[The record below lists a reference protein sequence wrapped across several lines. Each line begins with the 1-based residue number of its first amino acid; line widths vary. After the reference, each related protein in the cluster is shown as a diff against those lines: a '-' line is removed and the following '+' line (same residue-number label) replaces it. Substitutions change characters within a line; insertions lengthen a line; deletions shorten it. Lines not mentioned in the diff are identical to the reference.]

1 MGHHVCMVE
10 PRPQPSHARFRY
22 GIDAPYVPLI
32 LGLVAVACLIVGA
45 VTAAVWPIV
54 IGVIFA
60 VQTAVFLNAT
70 LRGKFRVWEEVFDDL
85 ALRGDEE
92 LVDLGCG
99 RGAVLLAAARRL
111 PDGHAHGVDL
121 WRSVDQSG
129 NHEEVTTANAVAEG
143 VADRV
148 VLHTADLTTLP
159 FNEATFD
166 VVTSSLAIH
175 NISDR
180 SARETAVAEALR
192 VLRPGG
198 HLVIADIRNAREY
211 AAHLR
216 TLDAADVNVRGLGP
230 NFWFAGPWQAVSA
243 VTATKH

>member
-1 MGHHVCMVE
+1 MGHHVCMAATD
-10 PRPQPSHARFRY
+10 PGSSRARFRY
-22 GIDAPYVPLI
+22 GIDAPYVPAI
-32 LGLVAVACLIVGA
+32 LGLVALLCLIAGTVAATWWLVIVGA
-45 VTAAVWPIV
+45 VFVA
-54 IGVIFA
+54 
-60 VQTAVFLNAT
+60 QTAIFLNAT
-70 LRGKFRVWEEVFDDL
+70 LRGKFRVWERLLDDL

-92 LVDLGCG
+92 LADLGCG

-148 VLHTADLTTLP
+148 ILHTADLTFLP
-159 FNEATFD
+159 FDDATFD

-175 NISDR
+175 NIADR
-180 SARETAVAEALR
+180 GSRERAVAEALR

-216 TLDAADVNVRGLGP
+216 TLDARDVAVRGMGP
-230 NFWFAGPWQAVSA
+230 NFWFAGPWQAVST
-243 VTATKH
+243 VTATKR